1 MNSNNSIAS
10 RNTKQLP
17 SDTVYED
24 NISFHPKQ
32 LQYLQ
37 RHFPNTHLP
46 HSATD
51 GQLRHK
57 NGQQSVIE
65 FIAQRV
71 K

>member
-1 MNSNNSIAS
+1 MNSNSKA
-10 RNTKQLP
+10 KQLP
-17 SDTVYED
+17 SDTVYDD
-24 NISFHPKQ
+24 NIYFHPKQ

-37 RHFPNTHLP
+37 KNFPSIHLP
-46 HSATD
+46 FNATE

-65 FIAQRV
+65 FIAARV